1 MIGREEIKKHTRE
14 EIKKHAS
21 TAFSTHHDE
30 YTLPDKETMQ
40 KHNPKNYKKN
50 NFISVPIDKDSIECV
65 QIKLKNN
72 VYIVIDHDEAL
83 RMLERQF

>member
-1 MIGREEIKKHTRE
+1 
-14 EIKKHAS
+14 
-21 TAFSTHHDE
+21 
-30 YTLPDKETMQ
+30 MQ

>member
-1 MIGREEIKKHTRE
+1 MIDKEEIKKH
-14 EIKKHAS
+14 KS
-21 TAFSTHHDE
+21 TAFSKRHDVE
-30 YTLPDKETMQ
+30 FTLPDKDMMKEY
-40 KHNPKNYKKN
+40 NPKNYKKN